1 MTSRSKPRGLS
12 REEEEELSR
21 SKKKFKDIHNASFN
35 DGSNESDHSQD
46 QQNAWVSSKDS
57 FKDKLEGV
65 IPRAYAKAFNF
76 TDYMEA
82 EDEA

>member
-1 MTSRSKPRGLS
+1 MVNRVMISWEISKEVMTSRSKPRGLS

-46 QQNAWVSSKDS
+46 
-57 FKDKLEGV
+57 
-65 IPRAYAKAFNF
+65 
-76 TDYMEA
+76 
-82 EDEA
+82 